1 MNFIMCKNHVD
12 FSHISFE
19 NVIKSKKIEFVY
31 KKMEKN
37 IKMKKIYNFNIY
49 YCSYWFNDSIIM
61 WIYNPKCLVKLHL
74 NCKKVY
80 NKLIK

>member
-37 IKMKKIYNFNIY
+37 IKMKKNLQF
-49 YCSYWFNDSIIM
+49 
-61 WIYNPKCLVKLHL
+61 
-74 NCKKVY
+74 
-80 NKLIK
+80 